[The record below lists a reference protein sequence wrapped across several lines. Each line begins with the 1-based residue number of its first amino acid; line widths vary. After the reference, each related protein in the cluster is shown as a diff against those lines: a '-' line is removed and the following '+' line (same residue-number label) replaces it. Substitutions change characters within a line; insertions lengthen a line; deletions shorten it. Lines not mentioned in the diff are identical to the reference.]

1 MASIHKEIFLG
12 APADD
17 VWSALADFGALHTRL
32 VPGFVTSTKL
42 DGDARIVTFANGSV
56 ARETLVDC
64 DHDRKRLVYAIVNER
79 ITQHSAS
86 AQVFTDGN
94 TRCRFV
100 WTADV
105 LPNEIAPYMSEQMDL
120 GLAAMQTQFGKAAR

>member
-32 VPGFVTSTKL
+32 VPGFVTDTKL

-56 ARETLVDC
+56 ARERLVTC
-64 DHDRKRLVYAIVNER
+64 DHDRRRLVYAIVNER
-79 ITQHSAS
+79 ISQHSAS
-86 AQVFTDGN
+86 AQVFADGDA
-94 TRCRFV
+94 RCRFV
-100 WTADV
+100 WIADV